1 MTAGLVYADGR
12 TIQPRDIARA
22 RMGAVLAGSNP
33 SAFAYDAQQV
43 TSQEMAS
50 WLPWLRSPDG
60 EINNVR
66 DRVVARA
73 RDLIRNDGYAAGA
86 INRLLDAAVGA
97 QFHPIPKP
105 NWRALQRY
113 CPALDSTWAM
123 EVAAA
128 VRSEYQLWADDPA
141 KHCDAERTQTVQ
153 QMLRLSFRHKM
164 VDGDGMIVALWAPD
178 HVGSGGA
185 RYATQLQV
193 VDPDRLSNPFQK
205 MDTHSQR
212 GGVEIDDLG
221 APLGYHIRRA
231 HQNDWYDAG
240 QSMVWDYFPR
250 ETPWGRPIVVH
261 DFDRE
266 RASQHRGNGLLTAVL
281 SRFKMLTKFDSV
293 TLQAAVLRTL
303 VGFFVKSPY
312 DAEQIRMAMEAGDDS
327 EAQLAPSYYQG
338 LREEWHRGNGVTMGG
353 VRMPVMAPGESIE
366 TISGGEHATDF
377 DSFQGAFLRSF
388 AASTGQSVEE
398 ISVDFRKVNYSSFRG
413 AMLQSWRTLIR
424 RRKDFAMN
432 TATPI
437 YGAWLE
443 EALSTHL
450 SGLLPR
456 NAPPFMDIRA
466 AYIACEWIG
475 PGRGWVD
482 PVKEPQGEVLKLDA
496 AMGTL
501 AETTANISGRYW
513 LDILDERQVEEA
525 AMRDRGLQLPNWAG
539 GEPANQV
546 ASKPSAVESEDI
558 MDRLEETV

>member
-12 TIQPRDIARA
+12 AISPADVARV
-22 RMGAVLAGSNP
+22 RVKSSLSGSNP
-33 SAFAYDAQQV
+33 GAFAYDAQQV

-60 EINNVR
+60 EINNTR

-105 NWRALQRY
+105 NWRALSRY
-113 CPALDSTWAM
+113 CPAMDLGWAT
-123 EVAAA
+123 EFAAA

-141 KHCDAERTQTVQ
+141 CWCDVERVQTVP
-153 QMLRLSFRHKM
+153 QMLRLAFRHKI
-164 VDGDGMIVALWAPD
+164 VDGDGLTMIPWDPD
-178 HVGSGGA
+178 AVGSGAA
-185 RYATQLQV
+185 RYATRLHII
-193 VDPDRLSNPFQK
+193 DPDRLSNEFQK

-212 GGVEIDDLG
+212 GGVEIDERG
-221 APLGYHIRRA
+221 APMGYYIRRA
-231 HQNDWYDAG
+231 HQNDYYDAG
-240 QSMVWDYFPR
+240 ESMIWDYFPR
-250 ETPWGRPIVVH
+250 ETAWGRPVVVH
-261 DFDRE
+261 DFERE

-281 SRFKMLTKFDSV
+281 SRFKMLTKFDAV

-312 DAEQIRMAMEAGDDS
+312 DAEQIRMAMESDDDS
-327 EAQLAPSYYQG
+327 QSRLEPSFYQG
-338 LREEWHRGNGVTMGG
+338 MREAWHSENSVTMGG

-377 DSFQGAFLRSF
+377 DNFQGAFLRSF
-388 AASTGQSVEE
+388 AAATGQSVEE
-398 ISVDFRKVNYSSFRG
+398 ISGDFRKVNYSSARS

-424 RRKDFAMN
+424 RRKDFAMS

-443 EALSTHL
+443 EALEGQL
-450 SGLLPR
+450 KGLLPR
-456 NAPPFMDIRA
+456 GAPRFMELRA

-496 AMGTL
+496 AFGTL
-501 AETTANISGRYW
+501 AETTANISGRYY
-513 LDILDERQVEEA
+513 LDILDERQAEEA
-525 AMRDRGLQLPNWAG
+525 AMKERGLRLPAWAG
-539 GEPANQV
+539 DTPANEIGQ
-546 ASKPSAVESEDI
+546 KPSAIEAEELISA
-558 MDRLEETV
+558 MDEQ